1 VIYGN
6 TTGIRENYVE
16 ELEKLID
23 AEFGRDQYLPDR
35 LLNILVRMT
44 GLINREILVY
54 LGRDGVVLE
63 LAVGSLT
70 DIALPDLHLRRNPDR
85 LSGFRCIHTNPQGA
99 SRFSDADLQA
109 LKLLR
114 FDSICAVGVAE
125 GRASGISAAFLGEV
139 EYESL
144 SVVTYGPVKPG
155 RVPQEKWL
163 HEIEQAEERVKAA
176 IAAGGIVKEAEKA
189 MLISIDTPESLE
201 ELASLADTA
210 GALVVGR
217 TVQKRAKPDPAMY
230 IGSGKADELSLEI
243 QAMGA
248 DVAIV
253 DDELSG
259 AQKNNLEKA
268 LGVKV
273 IDRTTLILD
282 IFARRAQSAEGK
294 LQVELAQMKY
304 MLPRLVGKGTS
315 LSRLGGGIGTRGP
328 GETRLETDRRR
339 IRRRIDDLTAQLEVL
354 TRQRGQRRERRKRQ
368 EQRVVALVG
377 YTNAGKSTLL
387 NRLTGA
393 GVLAEDKLFATLDP
407 TMRQVT
413 LPGGGECVLV
423 DTVGFIRKLPH
434 QLVEA
439 FRSTLEEALTADLI
453 VVVSDVSSPTFVSQ
467 RSTVYEVLN
476 QLGASSIPVIEAF
489 NKTDRSSPDFSFMPG
504 SAVAISAKT
513 GKGLDELLLT
523 IEKKLDAG
531 RVRTEILI
539 PYALGAALSFA
550 HNNGDVESEEYTDT
564 GTKLTIRIGSADLA
578 RLMHMIE
585 GKKS

>member
-1 VIYGN
+1 MIYGN

-189 MLISIDTPESLE
+189 MLISIDTLESLD

-217 TVQKRAKPDPAMY
+217 TVQKRAKP
-230 IGSGKADELSLEI
+230 G
-243 QAMGA
+243 Q
-248 DVAIV
+248 
-253 DDELSG
+253 
-259 AQKNNLEKA
+259 
-268 LGVKV
+268 
-273 IDRTTLILD
+273 TH
-282 IFARRAQSAEGK
+282 
-294 LQVELAQMKY
+294 LACQFF
-304 MLPRLVGKGTS
+304 
-315 LSRLGGGIGTRGP
+315 
-328 GETRLETDRRR
+328 
-339 IRRRIDDLTAQLEVL
+339 Q
-354 TRQRGQRRERRKRQ
+354 
-368 EQRVVALVG
+368 
-377 YTNAGKSTLL
+377 
-387 NRLTGA
+387 
-393 GVLAEDKLFATLDP
+393 F
-407 TMRQVT
+407 
-413 LPGGGECVLV
+413 
-423 DTVGFIRKLPH
+423 F
-434 QLVEA
+434 
-439 FRSTLEEALTADLI
+439 
-453 VVVSDVSSPTFVSQ
+453 
-467 RSTVYEVLN
+467 
-476 QLGASSIPVIEAF
+476 
-489 NKTDRSSPDFSFMPG
+489 
-504 SAVAISAKT
+504 
-513 GKGLDELLLT
+513 
-523 IEKKLDAG
+523 
-531 RVRTEILI
+531 
-539 PYALGAALSFA
+539 
-550 HNNGDVESEEYTDT
+550 
-564 GTKLTIRIGSADLA
+564 
-578 RLMHMIE
+578 
-585 GKKS
+585 